1 MFLICSILPGSCGQR
16 INRAASLGGD
26 PVKLATFVAAALL
39 AAFASAPAFAKAHA
53 HPKAESAASAS
64 SSYDK
69 VVGGLARKDGL
80 LPVFVDVKGGKI
92 YLSLPAPDAEGIA
105 GRFIYMASLHT
116 GMGSAPIGLD
126 RAQIANS
133 QILVFRRLGKKVT
146 AEFENPKFRAI
157 GAPADEQRAARD
169 AFAYSTIWA
178 GDIAA
183 EAPDGRLL
191 VDVSGL
197 LTKDVMGVADSLKN
211 AGETYKPAADLSLAD
226 PAATKVFPENIV
238 LEAVQTYASDA
249 PGPEVRNIA
258 PEPKLVTFRV
268 RHMLVKLPEPG
279 YQIRPF
285 DERVGTFSTD
295 IVDYSSPLGEPV
307 VKNLADRFRLEKLD
321 PTAARSRVKKPIVF
335 YIDRAAPEPIRSAL
349 QEGASW
355 WAKAF
360 DAAGYIDAY
369 RVEILPEGADPLDV
383 RYNVVNWVDRAT
395 RGWSYGQPVIDPRT
409 GETIKGSV
417 LLGSLRVRQDI
428 LIFESLAGADQ
439 DNTGSPT
446 DPVRVALMRMRQL
459 AAHEVGHALGFGHN
473 FAGSTQDRTTVMDY
487 PAPRILIRD
496 GKLDFSDAYGV
507 GVGKWDYFDVDWLY
521 GQVPDGPAGQA
532 MLDAKA
538 QASVAQGLRYVGDP
552 EARPIYSAQPW
563 GSLWDDG
570 PDPAAELDRM
580 MQVRRIALDRFGMD
594 ALHPGEPVSDL
605 RRRYVPVFLL
615 HRYQVDAAAKL
626 VGGVDFA
633 YSVKGDGREAA
644 PPVPAEHQR
653 RALDALLR
661 TLAPAELDTPERV
674 TPLLSAGWSGASD
687 RQFDIEVFQSR
698 ANPAFDA
705 LAAAETGAEVT
716 LNALLTPER
725 LNRVYDQHR
734 RDPGQ
739 LGTGELFD
747 RLIAQVY
754 AAPKPGEGRLAAVR
768 REIETRAWVSLIE
781 AERSPGLNRDV
792 AAQIDQRV
800 LAMIARAG
808 REQGLDADEQAHRRY
823 LARLISDH
831 HELERL
837 LKQPEHKLAVP
848 PGMPIGADEDDWFG
862 DVLP

>member
-1 MFLICSILPGSCGQR
+1 M
-16 INRAASLGGD
+16 
-26 PVKLATFVAAALL
+26 KLATFVAAALL
-39 AAFASAPAFAKAHA
+39 AAIAAAPAFARAHNHGKADG
-53 HPKAESAASAS
+53 AAPASSAS
-64 SSYDK
+64 TASYDK
-69 VVGGLARKDGL
+69 VVSGLQRKDGL
-80 LPVFVDVKGGKI
+80 LPVFVDVKGGKV

-126 RAQIANS
+126 RAQISGS

-146 AEFENPKFRAI
+146 AEFENPKFRAV

-197 LTKDVMGVADSLKN
+197 LTKDVMGVADSLKG
-211 AGETYKPAADLSLAD
+211 AGEKDVKLSTDLSIAD

-238 LEAVQTYASDA
+238 LEAVQTYTSDT

-258 PEPKLVTFRV
+258 PEPKLLSFRV
-268 RHMLVKLPEPG
+268 RHMLVKLPDPG
-279 YQIRPF
+279 YQVRPF
-285 DERVGTFSTD
+285 DPRVGTFATD

-307 VKNLADRFRLEKLD
+307 VKDLADRFRLEKVD
-321 PTAARSRVKKPIVF
+321 PTAARSRVKNPIVF

-383 RYNVVNWVDRAT
+383 RYNMVNWVDRAT

-428 LIFESLAGADQ
+428 LIFESLTGADQ
-439 DNTGSPT
+439 DNTGSAN

-473 FAGSTQDRTTVMDY
+473 MAGSSQDRTTVMDY
-487 PAPRILIRD
+487 PAPRILIHD
-496 GKLDFSDAYGV
+496 GKLDLSDAYGV

-538 QASVAQGLRYVGDP
+538 QAGVAAGLRYVDDDD
-552 EARPIYSAQPW
+552 ARPINAAQPW

-580 MQVRRIALDRFGMD
+580 MQVRRIAMANFGLN
-594 ALHPGEPVSDL
+594 ALHQGEPVSDL

-615 HRYQVDAAAKL
+615 HRYQVDAASKL
-626 VGGVDFA
+626 LGGVDFA
-633 YSVKGDGREAA
+633 YSVKGDGREAGT
-644 PPVPAEHQR
+644 PVPAEHQR

-661 TLAPAELDTPERV
+661 TLSPAQLDTPERLM
-674 TPLLSAGWSGASD
+674 PLFSSGWSGASD
-687 RQFDIEVFQSR
+687 RQFDIEVFASR
-698 ANPAFDA
+698 EKPLFDP
-705 LAAAETGAEVT
+705 LAAADTGAEVT
-716 LNALLTPER
+716 LTALLTPER
-725 LNRVYDQHR
+725 LNRLYDQHR
-734 RDPGQ
+734 RDPAQ
-739 LGTGELFD
+739 LGSGEVVD
-747 RLIAQVY
+747 RLIATVF
-754 AAPKPGEGRLAAVR
+754 ARPAPDEGRLAAIR
-768 REIETRAWVSLIE
+768 REVETRTWVSLIE
-781 AERSPGLNRDV
+781 AERSPGLSRDV
-792 AAQIDQRV
+792 AAQIDQRI
-800 LAMIARAG
+800 LAALERG
-808 REQGLDADEQAHRRY
+808 RHETGLDAEEQAHRAY
-823 LARLISDH
+823 LARLVSDR

-837 LKQPEHKLAVP
+837 LKQPEHGPAVP

-862 DVLP
+862 DVGVP